1 MRAPLVAAIQRYT
14 SLRPYR
20 FHVPGHKGKWIP
32 GEARCLG
39 RALFLADV
47 TELDE
52 IGDLTASPGVENSPL
67 EEAQGLAATAFGA
80 KRTWFLVGGSTRGIQ
95 AAVLATCGPGQRL
108 IIPRNV
114 HYSAVSGIVLS
125 GAMPVWLVPPV
136 VPELGVAGVVE
147 PQQVREALSRDT
159 KASAVLV
166 PYPTY
171 YGLAAD
177 LPGIAGECRRLG
189 TPLIVDQAHGAHFGW
204 HPALPPSALALGA
217 DIVVQSPHKTLCSLT
232 QTGLLHL
239 STGARV
245 NADRIQSALTVLE
258 SSSPSFPLLASID
271 AMRAEMVE
279 RGRAVLARA
288 VGLAQRARRL
298 LNRIKGAR
306 CYGDELEGTGG
317 VARTDPLR
325 LVISLTAAGV
335 GGRELMRELATATPP
350 VRAEMWDLNN
360 VVCVLT
366 PGDSARAAE
375 HLVRTV
381 RRAARSLGVRSC
393 TLPAAMP
400 PQSDLPRQILAP
412 REAFFRPYRW
422 VRLEEA
428 RSMISWGLVAP
439 YPPGQV
445 ALCPGEQISAEVV
458 EYLRQWRDAG
468 ASFHGSYDPH
478 TDVIAVVKE

>member
-1 MRAPLVAAIQRYT
+1 M
-14 SLRPYR
+14 
-20 FHVPGHKGKWIP
+20 PGHKGRWIP
-32 GEARCLG
+32 DPARFLLG
-39 RALFLADV
+39 RALFLADI

-52 IGDLTASPGVENSPL
+52 IGDLAASPGVEDSPL
-67 EEAQGLAATAFGA
+67 DEAQRLAATAFGA

-95 AAVLATCGPGQRL
+95 AAVLATCGPGHRL
-108 IIPRNV
+108 ILPRNV
-114 HYSAVSGIVLS
+114 HYSAVSAMVLS
-125 GAMPVWLVPPV
+125 GAVPVWLVPPV
-136 VPELGVAGVVE
+136 VPELGVPGIVE
-147 PQQVREALSRDT
+147 PQQVREALSRDP
-159 KASAVLV
+159 KASAVLI

-171 YGLAAD
+171 YGLAGD
-177 LPGIAGECRRLG
+177 VPGIAGECRRLG

-239 STGARV
+239 SAGAPV
-245 NADRIQSALTVLE
+245 NPDRIVSALTVLE

-279 RGRAVLARA
+279 RGPALLARA
-288 VGLAQRARRL
+288 VGLAERVRHL
-298 LNRIKGAR
+298 LNRLKGVR
-306 CYGDELEGTGG
+306 CYGNELEGTGG
-317 VARTDPLR
+317 VKRTDPLR

-335 GGRELMRELATATPP
+335 SGRELMHELETATPP

-360 VVCVLT
+360 VVCVIT

-375 HLVRTV
+375 QLVRTV
-381 RRAARSLGVRSC
+381 QRAAGSPGSRSR
-393 TLPAAMP
+393 TLPAPMP
-400 PQSDLPRQILAP
+400 PQPELPRQIIAP
-412 REAFFRPYRW
+412 REAFFRPFRL

-445 ALCPGEQISAEVV
+445 ALCPGEEISAEMV
-458 EYLRQWRDAG
+458 EQLRQWRDAG
-468 ASFHGSYDPH
+468 ASFHGSYHPH
-478 TDVIAVVKE
+478 TDEIAVVEE